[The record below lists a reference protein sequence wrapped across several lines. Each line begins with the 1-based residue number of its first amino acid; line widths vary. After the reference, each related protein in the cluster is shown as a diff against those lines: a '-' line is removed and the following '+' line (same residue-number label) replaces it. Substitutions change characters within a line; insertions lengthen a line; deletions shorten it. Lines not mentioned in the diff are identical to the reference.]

1 MPMTAVLAQ
10 PVLAPPLLSLL
21 LLLNYS
27 FVQRTGPFLTR
38 TFSPPVAVPF
48 LTLWTMIFFAFSPK
62 SIDDL
67 LFPSFLNSNWYSLH
81 LFLWLLNFRE
91 IIIFLN
97 SPAIA
102 KHSSFINTHRANQT
116 PFPLFLFFPISF
128 IFYQKYVLLFEPW
141 PIGCGKLPQLML
153 CSFRWL

>member
-27 FVQRTGPFLTR
+27 FVQRTGPSLTR

-67 LFPSFLNSNWYSLH
+67 LFPSFLNSYWYSLH
-81 LFLWLLNFRE
+81 LFL
-91 IIIFLN
+91 
-97 SPAIA
+97 
-102 KHSSFINTHRANQT
+102 
-116 PFPLFLFFPISF
+116 
-128 IFYQKYVLLFEPW
+128 
-141 PIGCGKLPQLML
+141 
-153 CSFRWL
+153 

>member
-1 MPMTAVLAQ
+1 LD
-10 PVLAPPLLSLL
+10 
-21 LLLNYS
+21 ND
-27 FVQRTGPFLTR
+27 
-38 TFSPPVAVPF
+38 
-48 LTLWTMIFFAFSPK
+48 FFAFSPK

-81 LFLWLLNFRE
+81 LFLCLLNFRE

-116 PFPLFLFFPISF
+116 PFPLFPHLFYFLSKICDA
-128 IFYQKYVLLFEPW
+128 L
-141 PIGCGKLPQLML
+141 
-153 CSFRWL
+153 